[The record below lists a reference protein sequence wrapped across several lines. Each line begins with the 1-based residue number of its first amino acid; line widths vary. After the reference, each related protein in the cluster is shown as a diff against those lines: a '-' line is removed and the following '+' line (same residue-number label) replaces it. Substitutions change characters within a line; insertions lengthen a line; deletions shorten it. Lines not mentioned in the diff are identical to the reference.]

1 MSTTDDRAELL
12 ALDAFDEGGSWD
24 APSHVRF
31 LRAQGDGSSGFTADL
46 IEKLYQALRTRAA
59 TALTGARAE
68 IERLTADRNQM
79 MKQVA
84 ELGRQLAAETERC
97 ARVADNAFG
106 GKAHN
111 GRSGGMSDNIVNLGD
126 IRAGRSAYGRDWT
139 PLELL
144 RKLVKDIEDGVR
156 TPDRIYVAMTE
167 KLDDDSTYYPYF
179 SAGMNSIECV
189 GLLAQHL
196 HFRSML

>member
-1 MSTTDDRAELL
+1 MA
-12 ALDAFDEGGSWD
+12 
-24 APSHVRF
+24 
-31 LRAQGDGSSGFTADL
+31 
-46 IEKLYQALRTRAA
+46 
-59 TALTGARAE
+59 
-68 IERLTADRNQM
+68 ADRNQM

-126 IRAGRSAYGRDWT
+126 IRAKKNADGRDWT

-189 GLLAQHL
+189 GLLADHL